1 MPSPAR
7 SDEVWKPV
15 VDVTSRAQRRAARE
29 LVRQPDIVAEVAD
42 DPYAAWYGGG
52 DVDVVPGPSATPAIE
67 SFERI
72 TPPSEKP
79 APRRSRRARSRPI
92 VSHPGDDPDA
102 VDATADPAT
111 GAFPSVPSVPSGEH
125 TSPIPVEALTGPI
138 QRVPRSRSRHSSAER
153 QEAPPPAGT
162 FDTAAIVI
170 ERRRWRAAERDLR
183 TEVPPE
189 TPAES
194 TADLGVITAGLPTT
208 AATRAPAANEAL
220 TGPMPVITSAELFT
234 DTYTD
239 ELPVITSPV
248 AVVVAPARPEH
259 PGVLPDAPLVDPEPE
274 RELRA
279 EPQAEPARAVGRAAR
294 RTATRPAPSSTIG
307 RAAVLAVIVMLL
319 GGSAAALAMDKRV
332 TITVD
337 GQERVVHTFGTT
349 VAAALSA
356 AGLAAAPQDR
366 VEPALPTD
374 LARGDHIILNR
385 ARRMTL
391 IEGPSER
398 QIWTT
403 AMTVKEALLGL
414 GVDAAP
420 IQMSVGPEAGIPLN
434 GMSVELRVPRSITF
448 SDGTG
453 APSEATTLAGT
464 VAGVLKERGIQL
476 GPDDVSVPS
485 GDTAV
490 NSGITIQ
497 VVRNGVGEV
506 VETKAVPPP
515 EQLIDDPELPRG
527 KRVVVEQGKAGEKT
541 TIVRVYAQNGQEV
554 RREQVRAGSSTP
566 AKPRIVKVGTN
577 DKVPAVPFVEDGSVW
592 DRLAKCEATGNWAI
606 NSGNGYY
613 GGLQFDAGTWRAY
626 GGTEYAPLPHQA
638 TREQQIAVAS
648 KVRDDRGGFGAW
660 PACSGKLGLPQ

>member
-1 MPSPAR
+1 M
-7 SDEVWKPV
+7 PV
-15 VDVTSRAQRRAARE
+15 VDVTARAQRKAARDQ
-29 LVRQPDIVAEVAD
+29 VRQLASVDEVAD

-52 DVDVVPGPSATPAIE
+52 DIDVVPGPSATPSIE
-67 SFERI
+67 SFEAVS
-72 TPPSEKP
+72 PPTEKP
-79 APRRSRRARSRPI
+79 TGKPARRSRRARSRPI

-111 GAFPSVPSVPSGEH
+111 GAIPVAPGVEN

-138 QRVPRSRSRHSSAER
+138 QRVPHSRSRHSSAGRAER
-153 QEAPPPAGT
+153 APSAGT

-183 TEVPPE
+183 ADVRTEGRTEGRTEAPPE

-194 TADLGVITAGLPTT
+194 TADLGVLTAGLPV
-208 AATRAPAANEAL
+208 AGGTRPVPVDEAL
-220 TGPMPVITSAELFT
+220 TGPIPVVAGADLFT

-248 AVVVAPARPEH
+248 AVVAAPPKA
-259 PGVLPDAPLVDPEPE
+259 LPDGPLELEPE
-274 RELRA
+274 AEAQAAPVRA
-279 EPQAEPARAVGRAAR
+279 GRAAR
-294 RTATRPAPSSTIG
+294 RVSTRPAPSSAIV
-307 RAAVLAVIVMLL
+307 RAVVLAVIVVLL

-349 VAAALSA
+349 VGAALSA
-356 AGLAAAPQDR
+356 AGLTPAPQDR

-403 AMTVKEALLGL
+403 AMNVKEALLGL
-414 GVDAAP
+414 GIDAAP
-420 IQMSVGPEAGIPLN
+420 IQMSAAPDAGIPIG

-453 APSEATTLAGT
+453 APAEGTTLAGT

-490 NSGITIQ
+490 TSGITIQ

-527 KRVVVEQGKAGEKT
+527 KRVVVDQGKAGEKT
-541 TIVRVYAQNGQEV
+541 AIVRVYAQNGQEV
-554 RREQVRAGSSTP
+554 RREQVRAGTNTP
-566 AKPRIVKVGTN
+566 PKPRIVKVGTN
-577 DKVPAVPFVEDGSVW
+577 DKVPAVPYVEDGSVW

-606 NSGNGYY
+606 NTGNGYY

-626 GGTEYAPLPHQA
+626 GGTQYAPLPHQA

-660 PACSGKLGLPQ
+660 PACSSKLGLPR

>member
-1 MPSPAR
+1 M
-7 SDEVWKPV
+7 PV
-15 VDVTSRAQRRAARE
+15 VDVTARAQRKAARDQ
-29 LVRQPDIVAEVAD
+29 VRQLASVDEVAD
-42 DPYAAWYGGG
+42 DPYAAWWGGG
-52 DVDVVPGPSATPAIE
+52 DVDVFPAPSATPAIE
-67 SFERI
+67 SYEP
-72 TPPSEKP
+72 TPAPVEQP
-79 APRRSRRARSRPI
+79 APRRSRRHGSRPV
-92 VSHPGDDPDA
+92 VSHPGDVPDA

-111 GAFPSVPSVPSGEH
+111 GAFPVSPAVDH

-138 QRVPRSRSRHSSAER
+138 QRVARSRSRHSTTERAE
-153 QEAPPPAGT
+153 QVPSVGT

-170 ERRRWRAAERDLR
+170 ERRRRRAAERELPA
-183 TEVPPE
+183 ELPEPLSEALPVVVPPE

-194 TADLGVITAGLPTT
+194 TADLGVITAGFPVTG
-208 AATRAPAANEAL
+208 ATPLASNEAL
-220 TGPMPVITSAELFT
+220 TGPMPVISGADLFT

-239 ELPVITSPV
+239 EFPVITSPV
-248 AVVVAPARPEH
+248 PVVTAPPKA
-259 PGVLPDAPLVDPEPE
+259 APLLDPEPQL
-274 RELRA
+274 ELEA
-279 EPQAEPARAVGRAAR
+279 EAQAELQAEPVRAGRAAR
-294 RTATRPAPSSTIG
+294 RAATGPVRSSVVL
-307 RAAVLAVIVMLL
+307 RAVVLAVIVVLL
-319 GGSAAALAMDKRV
+319 GGSAAALAADKRV

-349 VAAALSA
+349 VAAALGA
-356 AGLAAAPQDR
+356 AGLTPAPQDR

-414 GVDAAP
+414 GIDAAP
-420 IQMSVGPEAGIPLN
+420 IQMSVGPESGIPLG
-434 GMSVELRVPRSITF
+434 GMAVELRVPRSVTF
-448 SDGTG
+448 SDGTA
-453 APSEATTLAGT
+453 APAGITTLAGT

-485 GDTAV
+485 GDTGV
-490 NSGITIQ
+490 TSGIAIQ

-515 EQLIDDPELPRG
+515 EQLVEDPELPRG
-527 KRVVVEQGKAGEKT
+527 KRVVVDQGKPGEKT
-541 TIVRVYAQNGQEV
+541 SIMRVYAQNGQEV
-554 RREQVRAGSSTP
+554 RREQVRAGTNTP
-566 AKPRIVKVGTN
+566 PKPRIVKVGTN

-660 PACSGKLGLPQ
+660 PACSNKLGLPQ